1 MSVQWGIREFLTVVV
16 LAAGIIGGCNV
27 TVTPPAEAV
36 LQGTWVLDAPDS
48 SEHDGKIFVF
58 DEVGHLVEIRQIS
71 GNLTYVDKDPHR
83 ETTVNGQSV
92 RIVTDADLIFEG
104 TFNDTMT
111 VINGHLQSES
121 PVFFS
126 NDIVIIDLGIATLTK
141 Q

>member
-1 MSVQWGIREFLTVVV
+1 MSVRWGIRNVIATVV

-27 TVTPPAEAV
+27 AVTPPAEAV
-36 LQGTWVLDAPDS
+36 LQGSWVLSAPDS

-58 DEVGHLVEIRQIS
+58 DEIGHLTEIRKTT

-83 ETTVNGQSV
+83 ETIVNGQWV

-104 TFNDTMT
+104 TFDETMT
-111 VINGHLQSES
+111 VINGHLQSEFT
-121 PVFFS
+121 VFLT
-126 NDIVIIDLGIATLTK
+126 NDIVITDLGEATLTK